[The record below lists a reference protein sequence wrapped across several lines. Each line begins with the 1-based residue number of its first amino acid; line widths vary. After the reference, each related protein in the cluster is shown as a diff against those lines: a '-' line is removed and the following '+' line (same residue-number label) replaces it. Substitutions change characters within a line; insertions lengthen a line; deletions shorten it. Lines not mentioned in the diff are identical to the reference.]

1 MWQAMDACDVVTA
14 PRRHARTD
22 PGMNDA
28 GTNDAGTNDG
38 VEVYAAE
45 RQAQILQSARSQ
57 GRVEVLALASL
68 MEVTPETVR
77 RDLTALER
85 LGVLRRVHGGAM
97 PVERFGFEPNVAMRE
112 NRFAAEKDRIAKA
125 ALDELPDGGSLIVDA
140 GTTTIRLANLLP
152 NDRRFTVVTHSIPVA
167 SALAAY
173 ANVTLHLLGGI
184 VRGITLAAVGDWAL
198 RNIAD
203 VNVDVAFL
211 GINGI
216 TAERGL
222 TTPDLGEAQVKR
234 AFTRAAR
241 RTVVLADHSKFGR
254 AEFARVAGLDEI
266 DTIITDSDLDAE
278 TASEIEISGPRVV
291 RA

>member
-1 MWQAMDACDVVTA
+1 
-14 PRRHARTD
+14 
-22 PGMNDA
+22 
-28 GTNDAGTNDG
+28 
-38 VEVYAAE
+38 VYAAE
-45 RQAQILQSARSQ
+45 RQAQILQAARSL
-57 GRVEVLALASL
+57 GRVEVLALATQ
-68 MEVTPETVR
+68 MDVTPETVR
-77 RDLTALER
+77 RDLTVLER

-112 NRFAAEKDRIAKA
+112 NQFSAEKDRIGKA
-125 ALDELPDGGSLIVDA
+125 ALDELPDGGSLILDA
-140 GTTTIRLANLLP
+140 GTTTVRLASLLP
-152 NDRRFTVVTHSIPVA
+152 TDRRFTVVTHSLPVA

-173 ANVTLHLLGGI
+173 ANITLHLLGGI

-203 VNVDVAFL
+203 VSVDVAFL

-216 TAERGL
+216 STERGL
-222 TTPDLGEAQVKR
+222 TTPDLGEAQIKR
-234 AFTRAAR
+234 ALSRAAR

-254 AEFARVAGLDEI
+254 TEFARVSGLDEV

-278 TASEIEISGPRVV
+278 TASDIEVAGPRVV